1 MHAHTRFQRGPGEG
15 CVAEPLANG
24 ECEGA
29 LLHLASDSHN
39 IKCRKKDRGGAN
51 GICNVTSPCARPR
64 VIFSLN
70 LNAAHGAQCTTA
82 ATLSVSNNHCSESE
96 LTK

>member
-39 IKCRKKDRGGAN
+39 IKCVSKRTGAEQMEY
-51 GICNVTSPCARPR
+51 VM
-64 VIFSLN
+64 SLVH
-70 LNAAHGAQCTTA
+70 APGP
-82 ATLSVSNNHCSESE
+82 E
-96 LTK
+96 